1 MLLKV
6 LSIGLSIRIPEET
19 VAMRHQ
25 KDQEKVRLYLCHDSQ
40 ELNSRRGVE
49 YLAER
54 ERESTSAKYKYIYK
68 HFEVF

>member
-1 MLLKV
+1 MLLKKV

-49 YLAER
+49 YLAAQGLAL
-54 ERESTSAKYKYIYK
+54 ESRQVSR
-68 HFEVF
+68 